1 MEDKHTTEVE
11 ANCGSSTSI
20 NQIGH
25 IKDTDGR
32 EFLMIL
38 SQKGT
43 VGILRFLSTHDKG
56 HHSDLNSNLP
66 VSVST
71 LNIRLRKLL
80 QLNLINHVLERE
92 PVRKESYVI
101 TEKGRETLKHLEA
114 LITLYK
120 SD

>member
-11 ANCGSSTSI
+11 
-20 NQIGH
+20 
-25 IKDTDGR
+25 D

-56 HHSDLNSNLP
+56 HYSDFHSNLP

-71 LNIRLRKLL
+71 LNARLRELL
-80 QLNLINHVLERE
+80 RLNLINHVLERR
-92 PVRKESYVI
+92 PVKNQSYLI
-101 TEKGRETLKHLEA
+101 TEKGRKTLEHLEA
-114 LITLYK
+114 LITLSK
-120 SD
+120 L